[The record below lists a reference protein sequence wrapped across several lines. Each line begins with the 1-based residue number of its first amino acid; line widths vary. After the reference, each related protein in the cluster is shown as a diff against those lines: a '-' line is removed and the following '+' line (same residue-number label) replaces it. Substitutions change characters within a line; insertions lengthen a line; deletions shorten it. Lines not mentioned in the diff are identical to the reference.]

1 MKIVIQ
7 RTTEASVTVDNEII
21 GKIGKGYLVLL
32 GVEESDSEKEAD
44 KLINKMVGLRI
55 FPDEND
61 KSNLSL
67 KDVNG
72 ELLIISQ
79 FTLMADCRKGRR
91 PSFIKSGNP
100 TKAEALY
107 EYFIKKC
114 REQVAVVERGS
125 FGADMKVSLVNDGPF
140 TIILDS
146 AELA

>member
-1 MKIVIQ
+1 MKTVTQ
-7 RTTEASVTVDNEII
+7 RVSEASISVNQEVIGQINE
-21 GKIGKGYLVLL
+21 GFLVLL
-32 GVEESDSEKEAD
+32 GVEETDTEKEAD
-44 KLINKMVGLRI
+44 KLINKMIGLRI
-55 FPDEND
+55 FPDENG

-67 KDVNG
+67 MDIHG

-91 PSFIKSGNP
+91 PSFIKAGNP
-100 TKAEALY
+100 QKANELY

-114 REQVAVVERGS
+114 KEQVAIVEKGS

-146 AELA
+146 SELA